1 MSESNSEYKIE
12 CIVKV
17 GKRGQFVLP
26 KELRNKASINVED
39 KLAIL
44 TLQNT
49 YGTMLILK
57 KTEAFRIKKDE
68 LTEF

>member
-17 GKRGQFVLP
+17 GKRGQFVLT
-26 KELRNKASINVED
+26 KELRKRASINLED
-39 KLAIL
+39 KLAVL

-49 YGTMLILK
+49 YGTTLILK
-57 KTEAFRIKKDE
+57 KTQAFKIKKDK
-68 LTEF
+68 LTYF